1 MKTTLHIIIFVVIA
15 TALVACGL
23 DPLTGDDSPDKN
35 KMALAYTYRFGNS
48 NTYVSIDYK
57 ESRKSIKIMKLRG
70 VVPISFKWETDKDLI
85 VYVPSKSL
93 IERTYK
99 DSVDGITV
107 KVQEES
113 GTRF

>member
-1 MKTTLHIIIFVVIA
+1 MIIAA
-15 TALVACGL
+15 TVLTACGL

-35 KMALAYTYRFGNS
+35 KIAMAYTYRFGNS

-57 ESRKSIKIMKLRG
+57 DSRRSINIMKLRG
-70 VVPISFKWETDKDLI
+70 VVPISFKWETDKELI

-93 IERTYK
+93 IVRTYK
-99 DSVDGITV
+99 DSVDGITI

-113 GTRF
+113 SSSLHSGTRF